1 MKTLAKLPLKSS
13 DKLYKFGVDFCVGKL
28 RSIQVLIFTGLLY
41 LCLVGFEIP
50 FVFRTSVSLE
60 PITRP
65 HELKTE
71 QDFQATKAPSR
82 PVKNWFSQNSNSQAQ
97 TQTRQVN
104 HSKSRNKILSN
115 LSFDNKTF
123 DPSGESWSSDLYKT
137 ARTAYQEG
145 RKLWEEFESG
155 NLQIE
160 TEKPEN
166 VSELCSHSISLSGTE
181 FLKNGKV
188 MILPCGLT
196 LGSYITVVGKPRRA
210 HPETVSKISLAN
222 GGEEVMTSRFMM
234 ELQGLK
240 TEEGEYP
247 PKILHFNPRLIGDWS
262 GNPVIELN
270 TCYRMQWGS
279 ALRCQGWKSTP
290 EEETGKEK
298 KMLFFGLRIDF
309 KQLKVKNGF
318 ISETKKLF
326 VHM

>member
-28 RSIQVLIFTGLLY
+28 RSIQVLIFAGLLY

-82 PVKNWFSQNSNSQAQ
+82 PVKNWVSQNSNSQAQ

-123 DPSGESWSSDLYKT
+123 DLSGESWSSDLYKT

-298 KMLFFGLRIDF
+298 KCYFL
-309 KQLKVKNGF
+309 V
-318 ISETKKLF
+318 
-326 VHM
+326 